1 MRHWKWVI
9 SRWNGIAFEIDEEKH
24 LDLNEIALNIVWY
37 AGNIRTSSQFNQFIT
52 WIDLL
57 FVK

>member
-9 SRWNGIAFEIDEEKH
+9 SRWNEIAFRVGVEKLLH
-24 LDLNEIALNIVWY
+24 LNEIALNIVWY

-52 WIDLL
+52 WIDLMC
-57 FVK
+57 VK